1 MSYLFDEIYGNKE
14 DAPKIE
20 DKILLMG
27 LQAAGK
33 TAIKDVVF
41 FNKEPSKIEDYMA
54 TVHYQRHFVDGEKKS
69 LIIDSGGQE
78 SYWNEAVTQ
87 FRHLVFSDVKLL
99 MWVVDV
105 TKPELF
111 EESERRFSF
120 TIRQFKKENPE
131 GKITVLCH
139 KVDLVTPEKMVVIHQ
154 HIRDMFDD
162 PKYNIEFENT
172 SIYYPDSLKEL
183 IFTVMK
189 EAGINTKRFELIS
202 NIGQKIE
209 ESDEFKSYVLEHEE
223 DPRIQQLREFLN
235 PEPRSLLPTFGK
247 LDIAF
252 DLSEYD
258 IVEIVLIDKK
268 TYNPIVGASSQ
279 SNVNVDKS
287 MDYLI
292 GLHELKSK
300 LKELGD
306 NIPTTGSVISSND
319 NKLHA
324 MVFNLATNFLFITSF
339 SEISEEK
346 KAILYELIFKFAQS
360 TEKKKKEEVPQVS
373 EVVEEATTVEP
384 STIEVLTPSGE
395 IEKIETTDAIPIE
408 MTELEVM
415 ADKPLEVEDEI
426 PVEMAE
432 LELDTDQKFST
443 KTVPPVPHVE
453 KVTVDQVQEEPKVE
467 VQEEPKVEVQ
477 EEPKVEVQEE
487 SPAIIEPVASPE
499 SVPSLPKEEIEEP
512 VPSTLLI
519 QEEIEGSD
527 MQAVS
532 PPQPEKVVTS
542 PELKSELE
550 DAMKGIL
557 IPSDEMKTAEQ
568 PSISGSTEK
577 TEELMMETGTFVSGE
592 RDSGLDVSQAVPLTQ
607 EPSIIE
613 EAENAVIDSLE
624 EESIQIS
631 FDAEDIKNFANF
643 LMKAKETV
651 PEGLF
656 SREAIKSMSEYL
668 TQGIGKKELKKDPEK
683 ASE

>member
-41 FNKEPSKIEDYMA
+41 FNKEPGEMEDYMA
-54 TVHYQRHFVDGEKKS
+54 TVHYQRHFVDEEKKS

-268 TYNPIVGASSQ
+268 TYSPIVGASSQ

-306 NIPTTGSVISSND
+306 NIPTTGSVLSSND

-360 TEKKKKEEVPQVS
+360 TEKKKKEEVPQIS

-443 KTVPPVPHVE
+443 KTVPPVPHIE
-453 KVTVDQVQEEPKVE
+453 KVTVNQVQEESKVE
-467 VQEEPKVEVQ
+467 VQEKP
-477 EEPKVEVQEE
+477 
-487 SPAIIEPVASPE
+487 PAIVEPVASPE
-499 SVPSLPKEEIEEP
+499 SVPGLPKEEIEEP

-519 QEEIEGSD
+519 QDEIEGSD
-527 MQAVS
+527 VQAVLT
-532 PPQPEKVVTS
+532 PQPEKVATS

-557 IPSDEMKTAEQ
+557 TPSNEVTTAEQ
-568 PSISGSTEK
+568 PSISESTEK

-592 RDSGLDVSQAVPLTQ
+592 RDSSLDVSQAVPLTQ

-668 TQGIGKKELKKDPEK
+668 TQGIGKKELKKDSEK

>member
-41 FNKEPSKIEDYMA
+41 FNKEPGEMEDYMA
-54 TVHYQRHFVDGEKKS
+54 TVHYQRHFVDEEKKS

-268 TYNPIVGASSQ
+268 TYSPIVGASSQ

-306 NIPTTGSVISSND
+306 NIPTTGSVLSSND

-360 TEKKKKEEVPQVS
+360 TEKKKKEEVPQIS

-443 KTVPPVPHVE
+443 KTVPPVPHIE
-453 KVTVDQVQEEPKVE
+453 KVTVNQVQEESKVE
-467 VQEEPKVEVQ
+467 VQEKP
-477 EEPKVEVQEE
+477 
-487 SPAIIEPVASPE
+487 PAIVEPVASPE
-499 SVPSLPKEEIEEP
+499 SVPGLPKEEIEEP

-519 QEEIEGSD
+519 QDEIEGSD
-527 MQAVS
+527 VQAVLT
-532 PPQPEKVVTS
+532 PQPEKVATS

-557 IPSDEMKTAEQ
+557 TPSNEVTTAEQ
-568 PSISGSTEK
+568 PSISESTEK

-668 TQGIGKKELKKDPEK
+668 TQGIGKKELKKDSEK

>member
-1 MSYLFDEIYGNKE
+1 LS

-41 FNKEPSKIEDYMA
+41 FNKEPGEMEDYMA
-54 TVHYQRHFVDGEKKS
+54 TVHYQRHFVDEEKKS

-268 TYNPIVGASSQ
+268 TYSPIVGASSQ

-306 NIPTTGSVISSND
+306 NIPTTGSVLSSND

-360 TEKKKKEEVPQVS
+360 TEKKKKEEVPQIS

-443 KTVPPVPHVE
+443 KTVPPVPHIE
-453 KVTVDQVQEEPKVE
+453 KVTVNQVQEESKVE
-467 VQEEPKVEVQ
+467 VQEKP
-477 EEPKVEVQEE
+477 
-487 SPAIIEPVASPE
+487 PAIVEPVASPE
-499 SVPSLPKEEIEEP
+499 SVPGLPKEEIEEP

-519 QEEIEGSD
+519 QDEIEGSD
-527 MQAVS
+527 VQAVLT
-532 PPQPEKVVTS
+532 PQPEKVATS

-557 IPSDEMKTAEQ
+557 TPSNEVTTAEQ
-568 PSISGSTEK
+568 PSISESTEK

-668 TQGIGKKELKKDPEK
+668 TQGIGKKELKKDSEK

>member
-1 MSYLFDEIYGNKE
+1 MS

-41 FNKEPSKIEDYMA
+41 FNKEPGEMEDYMA
-54 TVHYQRHFVDGEKKS
+54 TVHYQRHFVDEEKKS

-268 TYNPIVGASSQ
+268 TYSPIVGASSQ

-306 NIPTTGSVISSND
+306 NIPTTGSVLSSND

-360 TEKKKKEEVPQVS
+360 TEKKKKEEVPQIS

-443 KTVPPVPHVE
+443 KTVPPVPHIE
-453 KVTVDQVQEEPKVE
+453 KVTVNQVQEESKVE
-467 VQEEPKVEVQ
+467 VQEKP
-477 EEPKVEVQEE
+477 
-487 SPAIIEPVASPE
+487 PAIVEPVASPE
-499 SVPSLPKEEIEEP
+499 SVPGLPKEEIEEP

-519 QEEIEGSD
+519 QDEIEGSD
-527 MQAVS
+527 VQAVLT
-532 PPQPEKVVTS
+532 PQPEKVATS

-557 IPSDEMKTAEQ
+557 TPSNEVTTAEQ
-568 PSISGSTEK
+568 PSISESTEK

-668 TQGIGKKELKKDPEK
+668 TQGIGKKELKKDSEK

>member
-1 MSYLFDEIYGNKE
+1 LSYLFDEIYGNKE

-41 FNKEPSKIEDYMA
+41 FNKEPGEMEDYMA
-54 TVHYQRHFVDGEKKS
+54 TVHYQRHFVDEEKKS

-268 TYNPIVGASSQ
+268 TYSPIVGASSQ

-306 NIPTTGSVISSND
+306 NIPTTGSVLSSND

-360 TEKKKKEEVPQVS
+360 TEKKKKEEVPQIS

-443 KTVPPVPHVE
+443 KTVPPVPHIE
-453 KVTVDQVQEEPKVE
+453 KVTVNQVQEESKVE
-467 VQEEPKVEVQ
+467 VQEKP
-477 EEPKVEVQEE
+477 
-487 SPAIIEPVASPE
+487 PAIVEPVASPE
-499 SVPSLPKEEIEEP
+499 SVPGLPKEEIEEP

-519 QEEIEGSD
+519 QDEIEGSD
-527 MQAVS
+527 VQAVLT
-532 PPQPEKVVTS
+532 PQPEKVATS

-557 IPSDEMKTAEQ
+557 TPSNEVTTAEQ
-568 PSISGSTEK
+568 PSISESTEK

-592 RDSGLDVSQAVPLTQ
+592 RDSSLDVSQAVPLTQ

-668 TQGIGKKELKKDPEK
+668 TQGIGKKELKKDSEK